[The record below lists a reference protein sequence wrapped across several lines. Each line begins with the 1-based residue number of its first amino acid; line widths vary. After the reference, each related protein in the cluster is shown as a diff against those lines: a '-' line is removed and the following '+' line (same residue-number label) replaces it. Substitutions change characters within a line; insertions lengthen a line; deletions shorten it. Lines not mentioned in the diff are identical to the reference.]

1 MKPESRFWQEVKKN
15 TPNIEWTRLESWASH
30 GLPDLL
36 GYNNFCGFF
45 MVELKVVS
53 KGKPRFSPHQIMF
66 HTTRTV
72 RNFIL
77 LKTLAPR
84 SIKLYESSALNGS
97 GKLVRDPL
105 VVDNW
110 SHIQSHL
117 IHGYDHPL
125 DA

>member
-1 MKPESRFWQEVKKN
+1 M
-15 TPNIEWTRLESWASH
+15 
-30 GLPDLL
+30 
-36 GYNNFCGFF
+36 C
-45 MVELKVVS
+45 ELKVVT

-77 LKTLAPR
+77 LKALAPR
-84 SIKLYESSALNGS
+84 SVKLYESSALNGS